1 MTAAPSRVAL
11 DSIWRITKILTYL
24 QRTKGEDGNTYEKLG
39 GNPIVMFMKALKDL
53 VKQASDEGV
62 LDNKEAKYLVS
73 LGSRM
78 PTIYCLP
85 TTHKNLDRDP
95 GRPIVEWAQLDT
107 C

>member
-1 MTAAPSRVAL
+1 MEIP
-11 DSIWRITKILTYL
+11 
-24 QRTKGEDGNTYEKLG
+24 YEKLG
-39 GNPIVMFMKALKDL
+39 GNPIVMLMKELKDL

-62 LDNKEAKYLVS
+62 LDNKEAKYLVP

-85 TTHKNLDRDP
+85 TTHKNLDRAP